1 MLIACVHVRAELK
14 AAVSSLN
21 TSSQRKVAI
30 RTTAAA
36 IGMAVT
42 EHRVVWATLPLKQ
55 PGFAAAA
62 KAGPGGAAGAG
73 GGWIS
78 PSDKAVK
85 DQMLAEYILRVLHG
99 TSVADGGGA
108 AAAPVHGAAAAPPRA
123 EADAA
128 PSTSEAAAGPAA
140 VAPVPAS
147 TAAVDPAPDAAA
159 AEAGARPTAYKGKDL
174 ARHLRLT
181 VCIDAE

>member
-62 KAGPGGAAGAG
+62 KAGPGGAAGVG

-99 TSVADGGGA
+99 TSDGGGA
-108 AAAPVHGAAAAPPRA
+108 AAAPVHGAAAAPPSA

-159 AEAGARPTAYKGKDL
+159 SEAGARPTAYKGKDL